1 MATIGI
7 WDADFFSGTEV
18 LPNLECAKLSA
29 YFKQKRDIT
38 VISPT
43 LSPSR
48 FTNFYVRKDRLDGN
62 FPKELFLPNVT
73 FGGLAFSKN
82 IYIPMEESIEKM
94 VPDFSGYERF
104 SNNFGTTSSSK
115 AFFKKIM
122 RSASVRFSIDGKNI
136 SNWLKKEDYLD
147 QYTPGI
153 FIHDYELTKISGILE
168 VIKDWS
174 SSRETL
180 KEEEPY
186 PYPIGV
192 KHPIQ
197 IYSEEQLFD
206 WLKIPFISGHYII
219 QYNGVLS
226 DEACAQLVSTP
237 GAKRIIFLYKT
248 DSCYSSENDFLKNYL
263 LKIYTQCL
271 YFRNNG
277 LKFSLTFEDN
287 FLFRQELE
295 NLIYFLNLFF
305 YSTTTKYERKTLL
318 GYCKRLK
325 DQSKILGMSYDKNFR
340 GKEINLLQVREFFQ
354 LIRETDY
361 EIFSAFYEYNDIIY
375 DNGRLINDTR
385 GDSYT
390 VGQELS

>member
-1 MATIGI
+1 MATVGI
-7 WDADFFSGTEV
+7 WDADFFSGGEV

-29 YFKQKRDIT
+29 YFKRKRDIT

-43 LSPSR
+43 LSPER
-48 FTNFYVRKDRLDGN
+48 FTNFYVRKDLLDGN

-82 IYIPMEESIEKM
+82 IYVPMETAIEKM

-104 SNNFGTTSSSK
+104 SNNFGTTQSSK
-115 AFFKKIM
+115 IFFKKII
-122 RSASVRFSIDGKNI
+122 RSANVRFSTNGNDINP
-136 SNWLKKEDYLD
+136 WLKKEDYLD

-153 FIHDYELTKISGILE
+153 FIHDHELTKIPGILE
-168 VIKDWS
+168 TIKDWS
-174 SSRETL
+174 NSRKTLET
-180 KEEEPY
+180 EEPY
-186 PYPIGV
+186 PYPVGV

-197 IYSEEQLFD
+197 VYSEEQLFD
-206 WLKIPFISGHYII
+206 WIKLPFISGHYTI
-219 QYNGVLS
+219 QYNGILS
-226 DEACAQLVSTP
+226 DEACAKLVSQSET
-237 GAKRIIFLYKT
+237 KHIIFLYKT

-287 FLFRQELE
+287 FLFRPELE

-305 YSTTTKYERKTLL
+305 YSTTMEYERKTLL
-318 GYCKRLK
+318 GYCKKLK
-325 DQSKILGMSYDKNFR
+325 NQSKILGMSYDKNFR
-340 GKEINLLQVREFFQ
+340 GKEINLLQIREFFQ
-354 LIRETDY
+354 LIREIDY

-375 DNGRLINDTR
+375 DNRRLINDTQ
-385 GDSYT
+385 GNSHT
-390 VGQELS
+390 AGQELS